1 MIQSA
6 FFNIRKEGKK
16 LIGIKIGK
24 VIQILKE
31 NENKTEVLVK
41 IKDKEYKAINYNR
54 LTGKI
59 DLEDEL
65 ILNTTALDLSLG
77 TGGYHFVIANL
88 SHPTKDLSE
97 GGHIMKLRYSPYQL
111 KVFASEEQ
119 DSEDHDIFNQ
129 FESLEGMPV
138 IVGTLHSMLPAIV
151 EVLKTLKEDIKIT
164 YIMTDGAA
172 LPIDLSNMVTN
183 LKENKIIHKAITIG
197 NAFGGDLDCVN
208 IYNGLIAAKEITKCH
223 IAVVTMGP
231 GIVGTGTKFGFT
243 GVEQGNII
251 DAVNDLG
258 GIPIAVPRMSFADQ
272 RKRHQGISHHTLTVL
287 NTIAKTKA
295 IVGLP
300 KLEKEKSEY
309 IKDQLKHTT
318 ILSKHK
324 IVYEDCEEIYS
335 ILKHSNLNMRTM
347 GRSFE
352 EEKEYFITCGLC
364 AKIALK
370 ILDDPQSNFLE

>member
-1 MIQSA
+1 M
-6 FFNIRKEGKK
+6 
-16 LIGIKIGK
+16 IGIKLGK
-24 VIQILKE
+24 VIKILKE
-31 NENKTEVLVK
+31 DENKTEVLVK

-59 DLEDEL
+59 NLEDEL

-77 TGGYHFVIANL
+77 TGGYHFVISNL
-88 SHPTKDLSE
+88 NHPNKDLSQ
-97 GGHIMKLRYSPYQL
+97 GGHIVKLRYSPYQL

-119 DSEDHDIFNQ
+119 DSKDHDCFNK
-129 FESLEGMPV
+129 FKSLEGMPV
-138 IVGTLHSMLPAIV
+138 IVGTLHSMLPPII
-151 EVLKTLKEDIKIT
+151 EVLKKLKPDIKIS
-164 YIMTDGAA
+164 YIMTDAAA

-183 LKENKIIHKAITIG
+183 LKEKKMIHKTITIG

-208 IYNGLIAAKEITKCH
+208 IYNGLIASKEITKCD

-243 GVEQGNII
+243 GIEQGNII
-251 DAVNDLG
+251 DAVSDLG
-258 GIPIAVPRMSFADQ
+258 GVPIAVPRMSFADQ

-287 NTIAKTKA
+287 DTIAKTKA
-295 IVGLP
+295 IVGFP
-300 KLEKEKSEY
+300 QLEQEKQEY
-309 IKDQLKHTT
+309 IKEQLKNTF

-324 IVYEDCEEIYS
+324 IVYKDCKEIYH
-335 ILKHSNLNMRTM
+335 ILRDSNLNMRTM

-352 EEKEYFITCGLC
+352 EEKEYFMTCGLS

-370 ILDDPQSNFLE
+370 LLDDPQSNLLD